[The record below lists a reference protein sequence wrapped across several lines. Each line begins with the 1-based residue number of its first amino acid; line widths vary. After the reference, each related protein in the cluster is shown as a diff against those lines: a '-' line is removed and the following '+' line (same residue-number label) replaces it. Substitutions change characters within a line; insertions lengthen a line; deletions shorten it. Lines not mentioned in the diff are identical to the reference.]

1 MTVKKLQYLDDK
13 ADAGGDNDAIDD
25 VRLDCGDVKKLVIGV
40 DASDGAGADGV
51 GVVELTN
58 GVGDWWSVVVGV
70 GDKLEVEPSDVD
82 VVNRV
87 GVANVD
93 GVAGDVVAPEAV
105 DVMKAEGTF
114 PAENVDAGSP
124 V

>member
-40 DASDGAGADGV
+40 DAGDGV

-70 GDKLEVEPSDVD
+70 GDKLGVELIDVD

-87 GVANVD
+87 GVANID